1 MKSTF
6 DERKTLSPTV
16 GLPMELYRQGGPG
29 KAAAHRNNPVLAHLL
44 KDFLKKDQIPVP
56 DTADREGYQGPH
68 HFDYWLSGLS
78 DYWTILEH
86 VGSLPEQAHIVD
98 FGGASGRIA
107 RFFSNA
113 STQSRVTVAELNVN
127 HVDFITRYFPENTRA
142 IKLSSLPYFMFAEN
156 ECDLIYAF
164 SVFTHIDVYE
174 LSWLA
179 EIRRILKPG
188 GKAYLT
194 IHDETSWL
202 NLEKMPVYRVLLDSP
217 DFARHYVKDAP
228 MPEERLVY
236 EYNTSSNEYNC
247 NVFHHSDY
255 IRRVWSKWLKV
266 VEILPGI
273 HGHQSAVVL
282 EKV

>member
-1 MKSTF
+1 MKSIF
-6 DERKTLSPTV
+6 DERRALFPTV
-16 GLPMELYRQGGPG
+16 GLPMELCKQGGPG
-29 KAAAHRNNPVLAHLL
+29 KTAMHRNNPALAHLL
-44 KDFLKKDQIPVP
+44 KEFLKKDRIPIP
-56 DTADREGYQGPH
+56 ATEDREGYQGSY

-78 DYWTILEH
+78 DYRTILEH
-86 VGSLPEQAHIVD
+86 VGPLPERAHIID
-98 FGGASGRIA
+98 FGGASGRVA
-107 RFFSNA
+107 RFFANG
-113 STQSRVTVAELNVN
+113 STEWRVTVAELNIN
-127 HVDFITRYFPENTRA
+127 HVDYITRYFPENTRA
-142 IKLSSLPYFMFAEN
+142 IKLSALPYFMLAEN

-202 NLEKMPVYRVLLDSP
+202 NVEKMSVYRVLMDSP
-217 DFARHYVKDAP
+217 DFGRHYVKGAP

-236 EYNTSSNEYNC
+236 EYSPNSNEYNC
-247 NVFHHSDY
+247 NVFHHVNY
-255 IRRVWSKWLKV
+255 IRRIWSKWLKV
-266 VEILPGI
+266 VDILPGI
-273 HGHQSAVVL
+273 HGHQTAVVL